1 MISFRDGI
9 KYVGFGGVLYFLI
22 KSIAKD
28 NIDNKQLISL
38 VVGIVIITIFLMQSK
53 CKKVEG
59 FQVTDPPIVD
69 SIYPGPPNRET
80 RSAPLL
86 PMKQTIQYTDE
97 DIRDFK
103 DIAGI
108 DKQTYEKLI
117 ENEQRAMN
125 KIRMGYK
132 DEMVFTT
139 SHPFNTVPLG
149 TQLYGYTYLPPE
161 NWFRAY
167 ERPPVCVTDKRCP
180 VSPVLDSSTS
190 GLMEFDT
197 SNNVVGPA
205 GIDLRYVRKILNKD
219 RE

>member
-1 MISFRDGI
+1 MISLNDGI
-9 KYVGFGGVLYFLI
+9 KYAGYGGVLYFLI

-28 NIDNKQLISL
+28 NIDNKQLICL
-38 VVGIVIITIFLMQSK
+38 VIGIVIITIFLMQAK

-59 FQVTDPPIVD
+59 YQVTDPPIVD
-69 SIYPGPPNRET
+69 SIYPGPVNTET
-80 RSAPLL
+80 RSARLL
-86 PMKQTIQYTDE
+86 PMPKSIDYVDE
-97 DIRDFK
+97 DIKDFK

-108 DKQTYEKLI
+108 DKKTYEELI
-117 ENEQRAMN
+117 INENNAMN

-180 VSPVLDSSTS
+180 VNPTLDASTS

-197 SNNVVGPA
+197 SNNIVGPA
-205 GIDLRYVRKILNKD
+205 GIDLRYVKKILNQDKK
-219 RE
+219 